1 MVIDNSFHT
10 NDSCIRA
17 GGTLTKFKRS
27 YFVDEW
33 NHSCFNSKEVGK
45 DLAQKMLN
53 LLDPTA
59 DGSDEHVERDDGEP
73 RVQKPDLITLYKNAK
88 KVYGVLPGGYHYLNV
103 SKPGLP
109 ISYDEERV
117 QENFVS
123 LIFILVKRAS
133 LI

>member
-1 MVIDNSFHT
+1 M
-10 NDSCIRA
+10 
-17 GGTLTKFKRS
+17 TKFKRS

-45 DLAQKMLN
+45 DLATKMLN

-59 DGSDEHVERDDGEP
+59 SGDEKQSESDGGEP
-73 RVQKPDLITLYKNAK
+73 KPQKPDLITLYKSAK
-88 KVYGVLPGGYHYLNV
+88 KVYGVLPGGYQYLSI

-123 LIFILVKRAS
+123 DFFH
-133 LI
+133 